1 MGQDYHISIL
11 TVIILGSILLAF
23 IYHIV
28 LYCFSKDK
36 LIIHYLLYIFF
47 AGLLSLD
54 ISGLYSLWFGVT
66 INLYNSIHFNE
77 ATQIIYL
84 AFYFNFILQSVEVEK
99 SKSTFLYYSWLSI
112 MIILITYSIV
122 NVILSYKLG
131 EFDDTYAF
139 IGIRIFIFILTGMM
153 LFRCYKLRNITFQRY
168 ILYGCSIY
176 FIIGLISFITN
187 MYRTP
192 NMLINPPEWLI
203 IGSFIDII
211 FFSIAISYRNK
222 QQWESINLAL
232 LNDAN
237 EIIAMQNLVLEKQ
250 NALENERSRI
260 ATDMHDDLGSG
271 LTQITYLSQ
280 MAMNDFD
287 NKSNLSKIK
296 KTATDLVEN
305 MSEIIWAMKEE
316 NNTLEDLITYIKI
329 YSFDYLESNKI
340 DTKITIPEQF
350 NEIIVTGNNRKNI
363 FLCVKESLHNI
374 VKHSEAKN
382 VIITITYLEILEI
395 KIHDNGIGFN
405 NQLELKTL
413 GNGLRNMKL
422 RMEKIGGQMEIS
434 NKNGVFSLFTIPIEK
449 LNL

>member
-1 MGQDYHISIL
+1 MGQDYSISIL

-47 AGLLSLD
+47 AGLLSLN
-54 ISGLYSLWFGVT
+54 ISGLYSLWFGAT

-112 MIILITYSIV
+112 MIILITYSVV

-131 EFDDTYAF
+131 EFDDTYGF
-139 IGIRIFIFILTGMM
+139 FGIRIFIFVLTGMM
-153 LFRCYKLRNITFQRY
+153 LIRCYKLRNITFQRY

-203 IGSFIDII
+203 IGSFIDIV

-250 NALENERSRI
+250 NALEDERSRI

-287 NKSNLSKIK
+287 NKSNLFKIK

-340 DTKITIPEQF
+340 DTQITIPEHF
-350 NEIIVTGNNRKNI
+350 NKIIVTGNNRKNI

-374 VKHSEAKN
+374 VKHSNAKN

-395 KIHDNGIGFN
+395 KIQDNGIGFT

-413 GNGLRNMKL
+413 GNGLRNMKS
-422 RMEKIGGQMEIS
+422 RMEKTGGQMEIF
-434 NKNGVFSLFTIPIEK
+434 NKNGAVTLFTIPIKK
-449 LNL
+449 LNQ